1 MAGEQAEL
9 ERQYVLLGLK
19 LPARGYYKDIAE
31 LREAVDVEK
40 AARAEMSALDA
51 ERIALGVE
59 VPPGGFPNATLYK
72 AAIVAKR
79 GAQQQPV
86 GTSFV
91 SGLDTPPTPKCPDGS
106 RFEAMLG
113 TCIKDTGERVG
124 EPKCPDG
131 YIKSG
136 ATSGQFQFGQFYEI
150 GTCNVDAAAA
160 AEEAA
165 KLQADTAA
173 AGEKA
178 QAAID
183 KYTLSF
189 NAVQTQKNQIQKT
202 AEVMNAAAGKYTGV
216 SKDLHYSVNQFDT
229 HLKDL
234 QNKINITNRRTP
246 APSWWPW
253 LDIFLNVMLVLV
265 LLYAIYS
272 LIRRTYYVHP
282 PASQVGYH

>member
-1 MAGEQAEL
+1 MGQQLSAEQRQILAGP
-9 ERQYVLLGLK
+9 VT
-19 LPARGYYKDIAE
+19 P
-31 LREAVDVEK
+31 VEI
-40 AARAEMSALDA
+40 MPD
-51 ERIALGVE
+51 
-59 VPPGGFPNATLYK
+59 
-72 AAIVAKR
+72 
-79 GAQQQPV
+79 
-86 GTSFV
+86 
-91 SGLDTPPTPKCPDGS
+91 PKCPDGS
-106 RFEAMLG
+106 KFVDMLG
-113 TCIKDTGERVG
+113 TCIKDSGERVG

-136 ATSGQFQFGQFYEI
+136 GTSGQFQFGKFYEI
-150 GTCNVDAAAA
+150 GTCKVDPAVKA

-216 SKDLHYSVNQFDT
+216 SKDLQYSVDQFDT

-234 QNKINITNRRTP
+234 QNRINITNRKTP

-253 LDIFLNVMLVLV
+253 LDIFLNVMIVLV

-272 LIRRTYYVHP
+272 LVRRTYYVHP
-282 PASQVGYH
+282 PVSQFSYQ

>member
-1 MAGEQAEL
+1 MGQQLSAEQRQILAGP
-9 ERQYVLLGLK
+9 VT
-19 LPARGYYKDIAE
+19 PAVIMPD
-31 LREAVDVEK
+31 
-40 AARAEMSALDA
+40 
-51 ERIALGVE
+51 
-59 VPPGGFPNATLYK
+59 
-72 AAIVAKR
+72 
-79 GAQQQPV
+79 
-86 GTSFV
+86 
-91 SGLDTPPTPKCPDGS
+91 PKCPDGS
-106 RFEAMLG
+106 RFEPMFGNCRTLNTFLPAG
-113 TCIKDTGERVG
+113 D
-124 EPKCPDG
+124 PKCPDG
-131 YIKSG
+131 YIRSG
-136 ATSGQFQFGQFYEI
+136 GTSGQFQFGKFYEI
-150 GTCNVDAAAA
+150 GTCKVDPAVKA

-216 SKDLHYSVNQFDT
+216 SKDLQYSVDQFDT

-234 QNKINITNRRTP
+234 QNRINITNRKTP

-253 LDIFLNVMLVLV
+253 LDIFLNVMIVLV

-272 LIRRTYYVHP
+272 LVRRTYYVHP
-282 PASQVGYH
+282 PVSQFSYQ

>member
-1 MAGEQAEL
+1 MGPRFSSEL
-9 ERQYVLLGLK
+9 PGILEK
-19 LPARGYYKDIAE
+19 PATP
-31 LREAVDVEK
+31 VEI
-40 AARAEMSALDA
+40 MPD
-51 ERIALGVE
+51 
-59 VPPGGFPNATLYK
+59 
-72 AAIVAKR
+72 
-79 GAQQQPV
+79 
-86 GTSFV
+86 
-91 SGLDTPPTPKCPDGS
+91 PKCPDGS
-106 RFEAMLG
+106 RFEPMLG
-113 TCIKDTGERVG
+113 DCRTPNTFLPAG

-131 YIKSG
+131 YIRSG
-136 ATSGQFQFGQFYEI
+136 GTSGQFQFGKFYEI
-150 GTCNVDAAAA
+150 GTCKVDPAVKA

-216 SKDLHYSVNQFDT
+216 SKDLQYSVDQFDT

-234 QNKINITNRRTP
+234 QNRINITNRKTP

-253 LDIFLNVMLVLV
+253 LDIFLNVMIVLV

-272 LIRRTYYVHP
+272 LVRRTYYVHP
-282 PASQVGYH
+282 PVSQFSYQ